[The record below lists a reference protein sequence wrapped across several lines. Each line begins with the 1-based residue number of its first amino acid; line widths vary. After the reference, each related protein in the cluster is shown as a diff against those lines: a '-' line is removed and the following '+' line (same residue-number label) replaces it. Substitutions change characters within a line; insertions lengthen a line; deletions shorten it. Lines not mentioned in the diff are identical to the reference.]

1 MKRSLKLLSII
12 LICVLFVS
20 FVPNVSA
27 ATVKGDL
34 DGDGEITTKDARV
47 ALRFASSIEKP
58 SFAQITSGDMNG
70 DGTVTIADVKSILL
84 SAVDVLPFEEQMVKA
99 GFPISYA
106 EYLAELHEKHPEW
119 EFEPFIT
126 KLDWQA
132 SIDGERTPHSQQ
144 LIENSVNASFKC
156 ACTSCNG
163 IVMEKPNWVSASE
176 EAVKYYMDP
185 RNFLTEE
192 YIFQFES
199 TAYNSTQ
206 TIEGIEAILDGTWMH
221 NSYITY
227 LDGNGTEKTYTQSGN
242 KVKYST
248 AILKAAKDSGM
259 SAYYLASKIVQEVG
273 SSSASNAGGASGK
286 NTPYNGIY
294 NYYNIG
300 ANTGVA
306 DGLRWANGKMK
317 TAKITVMYKTAS
329 TSSDKVATISSG
341 SDIYYIATSGSFY
354 KVSAVIS
361 SKTYTGFVPKE
372 NISLDTSYG
381 RPWDN
386 PYKTIYYGAKYIYE
400 GFSEY
405 QFTGYLQKFN
415 VNPESGSL
423 YDHEYMANVRAAASE
438 AKHTYNAYVDAGI
451 IKTKKVFSIP
461 VFKNMPN
468 ADLTREEAF
477 KQSKPAVSCS
487 AYSTSYLTFSWSAI
501 PKAENYQVYK
511 YDTAQ
516 SKYVK
521 VNTTAGTSYSDTSVK
536 SGEIAK
542 YKVRAYYKNDDG
554 TVIYSSFSSVF
565 NGTVAP
571 ANPTG
576 LSLVSKSESAVK
588 IKWSATANADRYV
601 VYRYD
606 AISGAYKNIATVTTN
621 SYTDNT
627 VSSGTA
633 YKYKIRSGIG
643 TGSKN
648 FYSGYSSAISV
659 TTLGEAA
666 TKSGT
671 VKITDGYLNLR
682 SSASTSSSVVT
693 TLSDGQ
699 AVTILGTSGD
709 WYKVTAIVN
718 GTTYTGYAK
727 SEYITVG
734 AAVTPAK
741 EECPYTEPTATVRQG
756 DSGESVKWVQWHL
769 YKLGYLEKNDIDGD
783 FGPTTLA
790 AVISFQED
798 SNLDA
803 DGLVGALSRA
813 AMIEAYK

>member
-1 MKRSLKLLSII
+1 MKRGLKLLSII
-12 LICVLFVS
+12 LICILSVS
-20 FVPNVSA
+20 FVPGVSA
-27 ATVKGDL
+27 AGVKGDL
-34 DGDGEITTKDARV
+34 DGDGEITTKDARI
-47 ALRFASSIEKP
+47 ALRIASSIQKP
-58 SFAQITSGDMNG
+58 TSAQISAGDMNG
-70 DGTVTIADVKSILL
+70 SGSITVADVKSILL
-84 SAVDVLPFEEQMVKA
+84 SAVDALPFDEQMIKA
-99 GFPISYA
+99 GFPVSYA
-106 EYLAELHEKHPEW
+106 EYLAELHEKYPRW
-119 EFEPFIT
+119 EFKPFVT
-126 KLDWQA
+126 NLDWQA

-144 LIENSVNASFKC
+144 LIENSVSAYLKC
-156 ACTSCNG
+156 SCSSCNG
-163 IVMEKPNWVSASE
+163 IIKESPNWVSASE

-199 TAYNSTQ
+199 TAYDSTQ

-227 LDGNGTEKTYTQSGN
+227 LDGNGAEKTYTQSGS
-242 KVKYST
+242 KVKYSA

-286 NTPYNGIY
+286 NAPYNGIY

-300 ANTGVA
+300 AYTGVA
-306 DGLRWANGKMK
+306 DGLLWANGKMK
-317 TAKITVMYKTAS
+317 TTQSTPMYKTAS
-329 TSSDKVATISSG
+329 TSSSSVATIPSG
-341 SDIYYIATSGSFY
+341 SNVYYIAASGSFY

-361 SKTYTGFVPKE
+361 SKTYTGFVPKG

-415 VNPESGSL
+415 VNPDSDSL
-423 YDHEYMANVRAAASE
+423 YEHEYMGNVRAAASE

-451 IKTKKVFSIP
+451 IKTKKIFSIP

-477 KQSKPAVSCS
+477 KQTKPTVTCS
-487 AYSTSYLTFSWSAI
+487 AYSTSYLTLSWSAI
-501 PKAENYQVYK
+501 DKAENYQVYK

-516 SKYVK
+516 AKYVK

-542 YKVRAYYKNDDG
+542 YKVRGYYKNSDG
-554 TVIYSSFSSVF
+554 AVVYSSFSNVF
-565 NGTVAP
+565 NATVAP

-621 SYTDNT
+621 SYTDSD

-659 TTLGEAA
+659 TTSGEAA

-682 SSASTSSSVVT
+682 SSASTSGSVVT
-693 TLSDGQ
+693 TLSNGQ
-699 AVTILGTSGD
+699 AVTIIGTSGD
-709 WYKVTAIVN
+709 WYKVTAKVN
-718 GTTYTGYAK
+718 GTTYTGYAH
-727 SEYITVG
+727 SDYITVG
-734 AAVTPAK
+734 AAVTPTK
-741 EECPYTEPTATVRQG
+741 EECPYAEPTATVRQG
-756 DSGESVKWVQWHL
+756 DSGESVRWVQWHL
-769 YKLGYLEKNDIDGD
+769 YKLGYLEKSDIDGS
-783 FGPTTLA
+783 FGPTTLG
-790 AVISFQED
+790 AVIKFQED
-798 SNLDA
+798 NNLDA
-803 DGLVGALSRA
+803 DGLVGSLSRA